1 MCIVTKLIFRIR
13 QNLLTFVTFGD
24 SLLILVVVKDD
35 RRILLLNL
43 GRQSVLVVV
52 PEEMQQIFELDVLG
66 IVINLNDFG
75 VIAAEI
81 LIRMRN
87 CFQ

>member
-1 MCIVTKLIFRIR
+1 MCIVTKVIFKIR

-43 GRQSVLVVV
+43 GRQSVLMVV

>member
-1 MCIVTKLIFRIR
+1 MCIVTKLIFKIR

-43 GRQSVLVVV
+43 GRQSVLMVV

>member
-1 MCIVTKLIFRIR
+1 MCIVTKVIFKIR